1 MRSKSSKKM
10 GTLIIA
16 TATWFA
22 VTLACASPS
31 DNATDMA
38 EVASVQS
45 QGPPG
50 LLASPTSE
58 ETSIF
63 TDVTAQAGIDFVHQV
78 LDDEVFPLG
87 PGALVLDFD
96 GNGLDDIYVPNSDG
110 PNALYRNNGDGTFT
124 EMASAAGVADPLG
137 RGSGGCA
144 ADYDNDGDQDLYVS
158 GYGTSKLFRNRGDGT
173 FADVTHAAGV
183 QDPDLTYRS
192 AGCAWGDY
200 DQDGH
205 LDFVVVRHLD
215 EQGAYLSEILGNMA
229 TAVRSLA
236 LFHNDRDGTFTNTS
250 HLLGDTSGPN
260 AGKSG
265 EALGNIWGSGF
276 QPGWVD
282 FDNDGDLDLYTVN
295 DFGQYVQPN
304 VLWRNE
310 EGFLDVSG
318 GSGADLPIDGMG
330 LAVGDYDLDGFLDL
344 FMTNIGRNVLLR
356 NSGDG
361 LKFTDTA
368 IEAGVGIG
376 EIEGERRVSWGAVFF
391 DYDNDGDEDL
401 YVVSG
406 MLLLRGPTE
415 QRNVL
420 LRNRGDGTFVDVS
433 LASGADDPG
442 VGRGGVYLDFNND
455 GCVDLFVSNLGQ
467 GARLFENMCV
477 SGNNWLVVKTVG
489 TTSNREGIGARITV
503 EAGDTT
509 QIREISSGRS
519 SLGQNMLGAHF
530 GLGSA
535 TVVDT
540 VSIRWPSGEVQTL
553 TGVPVNQR
561 LAVTEPR

>member
-1 MRSKSSKKM
+1 MKM

-361 LKFTDTA
+361 L
-368 IEAGVGIG
+368 
-376 EIEGERRVSWGAVFF
+376 
-391 DYDNDGDEDL
+391 NDGDEDL